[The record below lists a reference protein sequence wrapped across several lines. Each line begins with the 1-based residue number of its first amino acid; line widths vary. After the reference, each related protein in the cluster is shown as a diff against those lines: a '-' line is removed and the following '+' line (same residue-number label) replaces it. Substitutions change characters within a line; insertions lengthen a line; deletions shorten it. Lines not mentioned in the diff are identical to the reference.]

1 MPLSGL
7 GIYSLPVGTLAV
19 PDTTIESAPY
29 NAAWTDLVA
38 VMNTPRPISV
48 GGTGATSAGGALA
61 NLGARQVIVGEVA
74 IYAGSTLPSGWLFC
88 YGQAV
93 SRTTYSAL
101 FTAIGTTYGTGDGST
116 TFNLPDLRGRVIAG
130 KDNMGGTSA
139 NRLTDQAGGL
149 DGDTLGDAGGSETH
163 TLTIG
168 QMPEHAHPGSST
180 GSAGS
185 HNHDITI
192 GSDGGPASRVG
203 RATTPN
209 VDTATTSTDG
219 AHTHSV
225 TIASQGGGNAHN
237 NVQPTFILNFIIRT

>member
-180 GSAGS
+180 G
-185 HNHDITI
+185 
-192 GSDGGPASRVG
+192 
-203 RATTPN
+203 
-209 VDTATTSTDG
+209 
-219 AHTHSV
+219 
-225 TIASQGGGNAHN
+225 
-237 NVQPTFILNFIIRT
+237 